1 MVLLA
6 SEPVATLLYVARNG
20 DTAEQARTF
29 AAVPP
34 NLLAA
39 LELPSPLDGPLEGP
53 PASLPASPLVS
64 PLVSPL
70 LLLFLFPV
78 KAAIV
83 VHVEMALLAMGTV
96 RILVCVAQNGDT
108 AEQAVISAAAVL
120 LGQLHLKPSQRNR
133 KRESGPLI
141 FQIMLMVTVPASATS

>member
-64 PLVSPL
+64 PL

-78 KAAIV
+78 KAAIA